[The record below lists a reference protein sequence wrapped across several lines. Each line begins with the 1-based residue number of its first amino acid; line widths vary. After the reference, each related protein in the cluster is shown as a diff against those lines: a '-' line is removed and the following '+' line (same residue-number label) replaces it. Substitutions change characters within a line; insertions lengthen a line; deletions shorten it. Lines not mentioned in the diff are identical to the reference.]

1 MVKRDGEDMK
11 DETDL
16 VTQIRE
22 DFIEKIGMI
31 AQSEGLPRI
40 AGRVLATLVY
50 DGQRVSFGEL
60 ASSLGVSRGS
70 ISSSVR
76 LLEDREIIKRV
87 AKPADRQDY
96 FEVAGDAFVNLIET
110 SAVRAR
116 RACKEI
122 RDTLDKLPKSE
133 HGPHA
138 RLTNYANFY
147 DVIDAALIDA
157 ADQMRQRK

>member
-1 MVKRDGEDMK
+1 MTKEAELISQV
-11 DETDL
+11 
-16 VTQIRE
+16 RE

-31 AQSEGLPRI
+31 AQAEGLPRI

-60 ASSLGVSRGS
+60 ANSLGVSRGS

-76 LLEDREIIKRV
+76 LLEDRQIIKRV

-96 FEVAGDAFVNLIET
+96 FEVAEDAFINLIET
-110 SAVRAR
+110 SAIKAR
-116 RACKEI
+116 RACKDI
-122 RDTLDKLPKSE
+122 RDTLQKLPKSE
-133 HGPHA
+133 IGPHA